1 MGVLGGGIR
10 HSLIYLFMGQ
20 QPLYATLG
28 LAVYVQESQGVFFDV
43 SWRYWWLNSN
53 HLSTMKVLSFK
64 SENIHE

>member
-1 MGVLGGGIR
+1 MGVWGGGIG
-10 HSLIYLFMGQ
+10 HSLIYLFIGK

-64 SENIHE
+64 SENIHK